1 MLKVYLVEDEPLARD
16 ELAYLLRRTRKVD
29 IVGEAE
35 TAEEALRG
43 IADSAPDVVFLDI
56 QLSEASGLDVA
67 RRLQRLERPPAIV
80 FATAYD
86 EHALQAF
93 DLDAADYILKPY
105 DEERI
110 RQTIDKL
117 SRRLE
122 AAAQPGGGSAAG
134 GGAAHASAAP
144 GASAPSRTGKLA
156 VAVDERIVL
165 LPVGDILYLASEE
178 GKTRI
183 ALADGKAYVS
193 AEPLVAFEQKLQ
205 GTPIARVH
213 RAFLVHVDA
222 IAEIQPWFH
231 STCTLI
237 LRSGDKVPVSRT
249 HLKELKQRLGW

>member
-1 MLKVYLVEDEPLARD
+1 MLKAYLVEDEPLARD
-16 ELAYLLRRTRKVD
+16 ELAYLLRRTRKVEL
-29 IVGEAE
+29 VGEAE
-35 TAEEALRG
+35 TAEEALLG
-43 IADSAPDVVFLDI
+43 IEAAAPDVVFLDI
-56 QLSEASGLDVA
+56 ELSETSGLDVA
-67 RRLQRLERPPAIV
+67 RRLRQLERPPAVV

-122 AAAQPGGGSAAG
+122 ASAASGAGAAG
-134 GGAAHASAAP
+134 GGGAAPSPAAP

-183 ALADGKAYVS
+183 ALADGRAYVS

-205 GTPIARVH
+205 GTPIQRVH